1 MEEKTIVAVSAVR
14 LGVIWG
20 AILAILGLIAGI
32 IFAAVVAAGG
42 SILVTIP
49 GMEAFTGI
57 IGLIAVAMPIVGLI
71 GGFIQGLIIAALYN
85 LLAPRTG
92 GIKLRFE

>member
-14 LGVIWG
+14 LGVIRG
-20 AILAILGLIAGI
+20 AISAILGLIAGI
-32 IFAAVVAAGG
+32 IFAAAGG

-71 GGFIQGLIIAALYN
+71 GGFIEGLIIAALYN
-85 LLAPRTG
+85 LLAPRTS